1 MEKLPLPD
9 ILAIQVTEKWVEVN
23 PLDPESDWHLI
34 SPYHIPPES
43 STKVMGIEEMITNS
57 RLLNKF
63 SLSASLEM
71 YGEQYGEYAY
81 WC

>member
-1 MEKLPLPD
+1 MEILPLPD
-9 ILAIQVTEKWVEVN
+9 NLAIQVTEKWVEVN
-23 PLDPESDWHLI
+23 PESDWHLI

-43 STKVMGIEEMITNS
+43 STKVMGIEEMITNF

-81 WC
+81 

>member
-23 PLDPESDWHLI
+23 PLDPKSDWHLI
-34 SPYHIPPES
+34 SPYHITPES
-43 STKVMGIEEMITNS
+43 STKVMGIVMITNS

>member
-34 SPYHIPPES
+34 SPYHTPPES

-57 RLLNKF
+57 
-63 SLSASLEM
+63 
-71 YGEQYGEYAY
+71 
-81 WC
+81 